1 MFFRL
6 HNPERS
12 FCVWKKSDRLILH
25 DFRDGID
32 AFHTIT
38 VAAVSLN
45 KMLDFCNKISRKNTQ
60 KQKKGGPL

>member
-1 MFFRL
+1 MKVEKSNTENVFRL
-6 HNPERS
+6 HNLERS

-45 KMLDFCNKISRKNTQ
+45 KMLD
-60 KQKKGGPL
+60 L